1 MERNSVQE
9 LGSELVSTLEENL
22 PIDELLAEN
31 DLQWIEELE
40 VERNSFAVNRE
51 IVNEVFSLPVPDNEL
66 NRSDITLSNDTFVVI
81 ELTQV
86 NEGSV
91 DAIPEE
97 QVTTL
102 IESVK
107 TDLGNNDFQA
117 YMSSLRE
124 SSDIQTSTNELFN

>member
-1 MERNSVQE
+1 M
-9 LGSELVSTLEENL
+9 
-22 PIDELLAEN
+22 
-31 DLQWIEELE
+31 
-40 VERNSFAVNRE
+40 ERNSFAVNRE
-51 IVNEVFSLPVPDNEL
+51 IVNEVFSLRAPDSEL

>member
-1 MERNSVQE
+1 M
-9 LGSELVSTLEENL
+9 
-22 PIDELLAEN
+22 
-31 DLQWIEELE
+31 
-40 VERNSFAVNRE
+40 
-51 IVNEVFSLPVPDNEL
+51 
-66 NRSDITLSNDTFVVI
+66 
-81 ELTQV
+81 

-124 SSDIQTSTNELFN
+124 SSDIQTSTNEAFS

>member
-1 MERNSVQE
+1 M
-9 LGSELVSTLEENL
+9 
-22 PIDELLAEN
+22 
-31 DLQWIEELE
+31 
-40 VERNSFAVNRE
+40 ERNSFAVNRE
-51 IVNEVFSLPVPDNEL
+51 IVNEVFSLPVPDSEL
-66 NRSDITLSNDTFVVI
+66 NRSDITLSNGTFVVI

-124 SSDIQTSTNELFN
+124 SSDIQTSTNEAFN